1 MIGRFEVWRRTLW
14 LWGVPLVFCV
24 VGLLILVLYVH
35 SFSGR
40 VGRLQEQLQSSQ
52 QTLERYRAQRAD
64 GEAFLLRVEQQQRQ
78 VEELYVRQFR
88 TEEERFTAVIQ
99 EVKRLARDAGLEPSN
114 LAYPYSG
121 KSTYDLAGRD
131 INFGVEGTYR
141 QVRTFIN
148 FLELSDHFLT
158 LREVSLTGV
167 SEENRREPKLGIR
180 LRVSTYFHRQELIRF
195 DDEARDEVPAS

>member
-1 MIGRFEVWRRTLW
+1 MISRFEVWRRTLW
-14 LWGVPLVFCV
+14 LWVVPLAFCA
-24 VGLLILVLYVH
+24 VGLLILAIYMH

-40 VGRLQEQLQSSQ
+40 VERLQNQLQASRHS
-52 QTLERYRAQRAD
+52 LESYRAQRAD
-64 GEAFLLRVEQQQRQ
+64 GESFLLRVEQQRRQ

-114 LAYPYSG
+114 LAYPSSG
-121 KSTYDLAGRD
+121 KSAYDLAGRD
-131 INFGVEGTYR
+131 INFSVNGTYR

-158 LREVSLTGV
+158 LREVTLTGV
-167 SEENRREPKLGIR
+167 SDEVRREPTLGIN
-180 LRVSTYFHRQELIRF
+180 LRVSTYFHRQEQLLF
-195 DDEARDEVPAS
+195 DGEDQAEVPAS

>member
-1 MIGRFEVWRRTLW
+1 MISRFEVWRRTLW
-14 LWGVPLVFCV
+14 LWVVPLAFCL
-24 VGLLILVLYVH
+24 VGLVALGVYFQF
-35 SFSGR
+35 FSGR
-40 VGRLQEQLQSSQ
+40 VERLQSELQGAQ
-52 QTLERYRAQRAD
+52 QNLDRYRAERAD
-64 GEAFLLRVEQQQRQ
+64 GEAFLLRVQQQQRQ

-88 TEEERFTAVIQ
+88 TEEERFTAAIQ

-131 INFGVEGTYR
+131 INFSVEGTYR

-158 LREVSLTGV
+158 LREVTLTGV
-167 SEENRREPKLGIR
+167 SGEARREPTLGIR
-180 LRVSTYFHRQELIRF
+180 LRVTTYFHRQQQIRF
-195 DDEARDEVPAS
+195 DGEDQGEVPAS